1 VGILRPEGS
10 RWHHTSH
17 PSVTQLTMV
26 VTLHSPN
33 IPIIF
38 TDMHT
43 CRHFAKVCEARP
55 CGCYTAEWRV
65 SHAGTTQMLV
75 GLILETGALKRHWPY
90 EHGRADARGL
100 FQCPPKDVGDFL
112 QEANGPMSRY
122 VGSVVLSK
130 PVHRR
135 HGTCCFPWRSSRLHT
150 WSSQRIAK
158 AGATKRGVLR
168 GEIGVCLLRLFRA
181 PDVPS
186 SDAER
191 VLIRFPCVFGVC
203 SVG

>member
-1 VGILRPEGS
+1 LAP
-10 RWHHTSH
+10 HLTSV
-17 PSVTQLTMV
+17 SDSADNGRD
-26 VTLHSPN
+26 LHSPDMLV
-33 IPIIF
+33 IF
-38 TDMHT
+38 TDMHI
-43 CRHFAKVCEARP
+43 CRHFAKLCEARP

-75 GLILETGALKRHWPY
+75 GLILETGALTRNWPY
-90 EHGRADARGL
+90 EHGRADARGS
-100 FQCPPKDVGDFL
+100 FQCPSKDVGCR
-112 QEANGPMSRY
+112 QC
-122 VGSVVLSK
+122 VVLSE

-158 AGATKRGVLR
+158 TEQMKRGVLR